1 MATTH
6 TRASWIDIA
15 ARNKAEVERRQRE
28 RSKTVRRNRYE
39 RWHVPETLDR
49 EPDNWLMTYLDLITL
64 LLALFVVMLALTR
77 LGPGMAVKP
86 PEVAAGVSLAKLPAP
101 PVEEWEKN
109 LPVIPA
115 AWATL
120 PDPAPP
126 VPPTTAPADPLE
138 PAKAEPVKMPTAEEL
153 GLKDLGKSVNV
164 TINRQSVSFRISNE
178 LLFTSGQAT
187 LSPEGVPL
195 IKKLADVI
203 NRSKYPVSVE
213 GHSDNIPILT
223 RQFASNWDLSTSRA
237 TSVLRELVRD
247 DVDPKRLRAI
257 GYADTKP
264 LETNDTAAGRAA
276 NRRVE
281 LIMRIDPK
289 APEDAAP

>member
-1 MATTH
+1 MATTQS
-6 TRASWIDIA
+6 RASWIDIA
-15 ARNKAEVERRQRE
+15 ARNKAAVERQQRE
-28 RSKTVRRNRYE
+28 RTKSVRRNRYE

-86 PEVAAGVSLAKLPAP
+86 PEVATGVSLAKLPAR
-101 PVEEWEKN
+101 PVEDWEKN

-115 AWATL
+115 AWATQ
-120 PDPAPP
+120 PDP
-126 VPPTTAPADPLE
+126 VPATTAPTDPLE

-153 GLKDLGKSVNV
+153 GLKDLGKAVNV

-203 NRSKYPVSVE
+203 NHSKYPLSVE

-247 DVDPKRLRAI
+247 GVDPMRLRAI

-264 LETNDTAAGRAA
+264 LEANDTAAGRAA

-289 APEDAAP
+289 APAEQ

>member
-1 MATTH
+1 MATTQS
-6 TRASWIDIA
+6 RASWIDIA
-15 ARNKAEVERRQRE
+15 ARNKAAVERQQRE
-28 RSKTVRRNRYE
+28 RTKSVRRNRYE
-39 RWHVPETLDR
+39 RWHVQETLDR

-77 LGPGMAVKP
+77 LGPGMAAHP
-86 PEVAAGVSLAKLPAP
+86 PEVANGVSLAKLPARAA
-101 PVEEWEKN
+101 EDWEKN
-109 LPVIPA
+109 PPVIPA
-115 AWATL
+115 EWATL
-120 PDPAPP
+120 PDPTPA
-126 VPPTTAPADPLE
+126 VPPTTAPTDPLE
-138 PAKAEPVKMPTAEEL
+138 PAKAAPVKMPTAEEL
-153 GLKDLGKSVNV
+153 GLKDLGKAVNV

-187 LSPEGVPL
+187 LSPEGIPL

-203 NRSKYPVSVE
+203 NHSKYPLSVE
-213 GHSDNIPILT
+213 GHSDNVPILT

-247 DVDPKRLRAI
+247 GVDPMRLRAI
-257 GYADTKP
+257 GYADTMP
-264 LETNDTAAGRAA
+264 LESNDTSAGRAA

-289 APEDAAP
+289 APTEQ